1 MFKRAG
7 LGNDTGSSPLTR
19 GTRENSSPHEFHGRF
34 IPAYAGNSVLP
45 AVCMRDRSVHPRLRG
60 ELYFSTLCL
69 MQSSGS
75 SPLTRGT
82 HLPGLKQKDKDRFI
96 PAYAGNSVSPASQ
109 ASMRPVH
116 PRLRGEL
123 FDPSRSANSRFPV
136 HPRLRGELQKNNHW
150 QQSTSGSSP
159 LTRGTRVLLYPS
171 CLITRFIPAYA
182 GNSRC

>member
-1 MFKRAG
+1 MR
-7 LGNDTGSSPLTR
+7 LIIGS
-19 GTRENSSPHEFHGRF
+19 
-34 IPAYAGNSVLP
+34 V
-45 AVCMRDRSVHPRLRG
+45 
-60 ELYFSTLCL
+60 
-69 MQSSGS
+69 GS

-96 PAYAGNSVSPASQ
+96 PAYAGNSTFLVSFKYAVTVHPRLRGELDLDAFCDYVSDGSSPLTRGTRSAS
-109 ASMRPVH
+109 STRIRRKPVH

-182 GNSRC
+182 GNSFGKPAAMYWPTVHPRLRGELT

>member
-1 MFKRAG
+1 MT
-7 LGNDTGSSPLTR
+7 L
-19 GTRENSSPHEFHGRF
+19 
-34 IPAYAGNSVLP
+34 SVITS
-45 AVCMRDRSVHPRLRG
+45 AMVHPRLRG
-60 ELYFSTLCL
+60 EL
-69 MQSSGS
+69 G
-75 SPLTRGT
+75 
-82 HLPGLKQKDKDRFI
+82 LPVVHEFGENRFI

-123 FDPSRSANSRFPV
+123 FEPSRSANSRFPV

-182 GNSRC
+182 GNSFGKPAAMYWPTVHPRLRGELT